1 MRDVKSLEP
10 RVFSCRT
17 TFHRLHVTQ
26 SSALVWDIDQ
36 FEKVAG
42 RFLVLRRNMAHI
54 LERRLHELEER
65 SREIYRRKPST
76 VGELNPGGVTYEFG
90 PELGSGALKY

>member
-1 MRDVKSLEP
+1 
-10 RVFSCRT
+10 
-17 TFHRLHVTQ
+17 
-26 SSALVWDIDQ
+26 
-36 FEKVAG
+36 
-42 RFLVLRRNMAHI
+42 VLRRNMAHI